1 MVVPENLEQVEAQQ
15 KKFDDFNKELSV
27 QENRIKV
34 RLCPHLLLDFL
45 AIMFWQ
51 SVGPRV
57 PTLDR
62 ELPIMSYCY
71 NLEVV
76 AI

>member
-34 RLCPHLLLDFL
+34 SYLPLEILCLMAFHRFYIDD
-45 AIMFWQ
+45 IMA
-51 SVGPRV
+51 G
-57 PTLDR
+57 
-62 ELPIMSYCY
+62 
-71 NLEVV
+71 LE
-76 AI
+76 

>member
-34 RLCPHLLLDFL
+34 GENNLILLL
-45 AIMFWQ
+45 
-51 SVGPRV
+51 SR
-57 PTLDR
+57 
-62 ELPIMSYCY
+62 
-71 NLEVV
+71 
-76 AI
+76 

>member
-51 SVGPRV
+51 PVGPCV
-57 PTLDR
+57 PSLDR
-62 ELPIMSYCY
+62 KA
-71 NLEVV
+71 V
-76 AI
+76 AVKLVC